1 MTPGKN
7 IYHTIDA
14 GKSLVAV
21 VMIFLLLFLTTANY
35 FFFRDD
41 PRSSSLLIV
50 NEDEESAGFPGSPSG
65 PDEKAPGGPVSISE
79 EYLHG
84 HIEITDFFLSNRLF
98 KHLITA
104 SEKIELVHFEL
115 LSPPPEC

>member
-1 MTPGKN
+1 MISKKN
-7 IYHTIDA
+7 KYQGYSIA
-14 GKSLVAV
+14 RSSVAV

-35 FFFRDD
+35 FFFSNDSGNTYSLVSNQDD
-41 PRSSSLLIV
+41 
-50 NEDEESAGFPGSPSG
+50 DAESFPGSPSG
-65 PDEKAPGGPVSISE
+65 PDEKAPGAPVSISE

-84 HIEITDFFLSNRLF
+84 AHDPSDFVLSNRLF